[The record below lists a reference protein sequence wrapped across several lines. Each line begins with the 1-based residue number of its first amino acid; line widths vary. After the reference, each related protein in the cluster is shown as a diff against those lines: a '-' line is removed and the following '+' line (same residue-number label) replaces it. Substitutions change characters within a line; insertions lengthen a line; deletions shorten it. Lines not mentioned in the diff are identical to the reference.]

1 MQSGCCEAA
10 VIAGAIVAV
19 LISSAGQ
26 SGRRK
31 AATTEAPPQPS
42 TVLRG
47 RREAAAIANFGSNFP
62 LELSATL
69 SELLT
74 FAAAG
79 QLPCRQ
85 PFTRRSAAC
94 HWYRGRSYARC

>member
-10 VIAGAIVAV
+10 VTSGPIVAV

-31 AATTEAPPQPS
+31 AAIS
-42 TVLRG
+42 TSAAAAVKHRG
-47 RREAAAIANFGSNFP
+47 RREAAAIANFGSNFS
-62 LELSATL
+62 LELAATL
-69 SELLT
+69 SELLP
-74 FAAAG
+74 FATAG

-94 HWYRGRSYARC
+94 HWYRGRSRARC

>member
-10 VIAGAIVAV
+10 VTSGAIVAI

-31 AATTEAPPQPS
+31 AATRGTAAAIY
-42 TVLRG
+42 RG

-94 HWYRGRSYARC
+94 HWYRGRSCARC